1 MAMNVVLIALS
12 EAALDLA
19 RRLATV
25 LPGAEVHG
33 LAGRTDGADRAFD
46 DAGAHVRTL
55 FLEGRPVVGICAAGI
70 LVRLLAPVLGHKSA
84 DPPVVAVAED
94 GTAVVP
100 LLGGHHGAN
109 ALARRVA
116 AATSG
121 IAALTTAGDGRLGF
135 ALDDPPPG
143 WQVEP
148 AEKVKPVT
156 AALLAGEPVRLIRDP
171 GLDWPPADP
180 FCGTEGGLTVAA
192 TDRTDLSCEEALFL
206 RPPTLTLGIGCER
219 DVAPE
224 TATAAVADALSTA
237 NLARGSLAGV
247 GSIEVKADEPAVH
260 AVADGVGVPLRLFPA
275 ARLEA
280 ETPRLANPSDLVF
293 RTVGCHGVAEAAALA
308 LAGEGAELV
317 VPKRAAHGVTVA
329 IARAAR
335 PLQTA
340 LPGRAPGRL
349 FVVGIG
355 PGTGD
360 WRTIEAIRA
369 LRTADH
375 VVGYDLYLELAADL
389 IGGAERHAFPLGEE
403 QARVTRALDLA
414 ATGQDVALVC
424 SGDPGIYALATLV
437 FETVEA
443 ARDRARRGVAV
454 TVVPGISALQAAAA
468 RAGAPLG
475 HDFCAVSLSDLLTPR
490 AQILARVRAAADGD
504 FVAAFFNPQSRRRR
518 TLLDEAVALLRAA
531 RPAGTPVLVARNLGR
546 AGETTRITPLDRFDP
561 DDVDM
566 LSLVIVGN
574 SESRIVATVSG
585 DRVMTP
591 RGYAAGGTEKA
602 AGA

>member
-1 MAMNVVLIALS
+1 MNVVLIALS
-12 EAALDLA
+12 EAGLDLA

-25 LPGAEVHG
+25 LPGAHVHG

-46 DAGAHVRTL
+46 DAGEHVRAL
-55 FLEGRPVVGICAAGI
+55 FLEGRPIVGICAAGI

-94 GTAVVP
+94 GTAAVP

-116 AATSG
+116 EATGGMAAV
-121 IAALTTAGDGRLGF
+121 TTAGDGRLGF

-143 WQVEP
+143 WRVESP
-148 AEKVKPVT
+148 EKVKPVT

-180 FCGTEGGLTVAA
+180 FRDTEGGLTVAA
-192 TDRTDLSCEEALFL
+192 TDRTDLSYEQALFL

-224 TATAAVADALSTA
+224 TAMAAVADALSTA
-237 NLARGSLAGV
+237 GLARGSLAGM
-247 GSIEVKADEPAVH
+247 GTIEVKADEPAVR
-260 AVADGVGVPLRLFPA
+260 AVADGLGIPSRLFDA

-317 VPKRAAHGVTVA
+317 LPKRAAQGVTVA

-335 PLQTA
+335 PLQGT

-414 ATGQDVALVC
+414 AEGQDVALVC

-443 ARDRARRGVAV
+443 ATDRARRGVAV

-490 AQILARVRAAADGD
+490 AQILARIRAAADGD
-504 FVAAFFNPQSRRRR
+504 FVTAFFNPQSRRRR
-518 TLLDEAVALLRAA
+518 TLLGEAVALLRAA

-546 AGETTRITPLDRFDP
+546 VGETIRITPLDRFDP

-591 RGYAAGGTEKA
+591 RGYAADGSEMA
-602 AGA
+602 AGT